1 MMAKPEKVTISIDV
15 KLPGK
20 AEFRHLSITV
30 DMVSVAG
37 KAAIDIEQHG
47 DGPEADKFS
56 VSWLKDALM
65 LFERK
70 ERTDKVPKELH

>member
-1 MMAKPEKVTISIDV
+1 MAKPEQVTISIDV

-30 DMVSVAG
+30 DMVAVEG
-37 KAAIDIEQHG
+37 KAAIDIEQFG
-47 DGPEADKFS
+47 DSPEADKFS

-65 LFERK
+65 LFER
-70 ERTDKVPKELH
+70 RQAADKVPDKLN